1 MAKIHYIK
9 GRIAAEPTKKTEEP
23 SDVYHAVTL
32 WLASRPSNSKRV
44 YMSAASEWSLFL
56 GLPFAASGSGALW
69 KDAGFTHVQR
79 YVNDRCQREAQQG
92 RAADASPD
100 GKVSLA
106 TVKHKIS
113 LLKVMYDSLIA
124 QGLLSENPFSRMA
137 LELKRAK
144 ADQRRPHEEMTRD
157 ELRKF
162 LVFERLLPE
171 QYRDRAM
178 FHLLFGAALRRSEL
192 PRLTLSDIQETNAGT
207 TWLRLRMT
215 KSGTAQK
222 VALPDWVAREIEEFK
237 LRRIREGASEKD
249 LLFVRY
255 LRRGTEPFGEKLLYN
270 LFKRYCKLFGIKTA
284 YSPHCARV
292 TAITQLL
299 KQGMSHHEVQQLS
312 RHASVVMVEKYD
324 RRRHE
329 IDQSPSKKL
338 SYDD

>member
-1 MAKIHYIK
+1 MAKIHYIN
-9 GRIAAEPTKKTEEP
+9 GRIGSEPAARTEEP

-32 WLASRPSNSKRV
+32 WLATRPANSKRV
-44 YMSAASEWSLFL
+44 YMSVAAEWSRFL
-56 GLPFAASGSGALW
+56 GLPFEASGSGALW
-69 KDAGFTHVQR
+69 KDAAHTHVQR
-79 YVNDRCQREAQQG
+79 YVNERCGKDAQQG

-113 LLKVMYDSLIA
+113 LLKAIYDSLIA
-124 QGLLSENPFSRMA
+124 QGLLSENPFSRIAQEM
-137 LELKRAK
+137 KRAK
-144 ADQRRPHEEMTRD
+144 ADQRRPHEEMSKE
-157 ELRKF
+157 ELKRF
-162 LVFERLLPE
+162 LTFERLLPE
-171 QYRDRAM
+171 QFRDRAI

-192 PRLTLSDIQETNAGT
+192 LPITLSDIQETIAGT
-207 TWLRLRMT
+207 TWLRLRRT

-222 VALPDWVAREIEEFK
+222 VALPEWVAKEITEHK
-237 LRRIREGASEKD
+237 LRRLREGALEKD

-255 LRRGTEPFGEKLLYN
+255 MHRGNEPLGEKYVYRV
-270 LFKRYCKLFGIKTA
+270 FKEYLKLFGIKGS

-324 RRRHE
+324 RRRYE
-329 IDQSPSKKL
+329 IDESPSKKL